1 MRPAKRWDFASGG
14 HFGGAWGWAH
24 AGSRTALVALLAWS
38 MGACGDLTSGGF
50 GDLEVIV
57 ATDSVPTALAA
68 PPVALSQLPTRVGS
82 EQQMVDGTLTLRI
95 QVFAVART
103 GAVEVT
109 NGVQE
114 LVMPL
119 SASAPFLL
127 VRKELPA
134 GSYASIRTVFLSV
147 VAQVEGG
154 LIIDG
159 VPIRG
164 PVTVDLGSDARIVV
178 DTPIDLR
185 IEDGF
190 ASRIKVD
197 LHTTRWIRLLNAQ
210 RRVRPEDFQR
220 EVTVRG

>member
-1 MRPAKRWDFASGG
+1 V
-14 HFGGAWGWAH
+14 
-24 AGSRTALVALLAWS
+24 ALVAWLV
-38 MGACGDLTSGGF
+38 GACGDLTSGGF

-57 ATDSVPTALAA
+57 ATDSVPATALTA
-68 PPVALSQLPTRVGS
+68 PPVALAQLPTRVGS
-82 EQQMVDGTLTLRI
+82 DQQMVDGTLTLRI
-95 QVFAVART
+95 QVFAVARA

-119 SASAPFLL
+119 SGSAPFLL

-164 PVTVDLGSDARIVV
+164 PVTVELGSEGRIVV

-185 IEDGF
+185 IADGLE
-190 ASRIKVD
+190 SRIRVD

-210 RRVRPEDFQR
+210 RRVQPEDFRR
-220 EVTVRG
+220 EVRVR